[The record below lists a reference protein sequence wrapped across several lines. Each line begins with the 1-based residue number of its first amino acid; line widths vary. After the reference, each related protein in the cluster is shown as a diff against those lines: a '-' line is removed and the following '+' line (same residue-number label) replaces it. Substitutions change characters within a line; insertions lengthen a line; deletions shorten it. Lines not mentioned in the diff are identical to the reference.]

1 MKVKIIQ
8 GMDLQKLERLVNEFI
23 EEVKFESIDLK
34 TIDNKYIFIICYYDK
49 I

>member
-8 GMDLQKLERLVNEFI
+8 GTELQRLENLINDFI

-34 TIDNKYIFIICYYDK
+34 TADNKYIFIICYYDK